1 MIYLVSLLFG
11 VVLISMPLPDTSLA
25 DCREIAA
32 ASQSA
37 IDAKLAVRP
46 GAHGGKVV
54 TVGDLEV
61 VCSYIPPVEGKPLTQ
76 GTPA

>member
-1 MIYLVSLLFG
+1 MIYLVSLVFG
-11 VVLISMPLPDTSLA
+11 VVLVAMPLPDTSLA
-25 DCREIAA
+25 DCREIAHGA
-32 ASQSA
+32 QVA
-37 IDAKLAVRP
+37 IDAELVVRP
-46 GAHGGKVV
+46 AAHDGRMV